1 MKSYNGCYVGG
12 VKKKLKA
19 RGRFSYLTT
28 VPAYNRS
35 VHIPI
40 MTLGRLTK
48 SGKVGIGFL
57 LSTTREQNDRDM
69 KVDSDK

>member
-1 MKSYNGCYVGG
+1 MAVMLEVS
-12 VKKKLKA
+12 KKKLKA
-19 RGRFSYLTT
+19 RGRFSYLST

-57 LSTTREQNDRDM
+57 CQQRESKM
-69 KVDSDK
+69 IEI

>member
-1 MKSYNGCYVGG
+1 MAVMLEVSK
-12 VKKKLKA
+12 
-19 RGRFSYLTT
+19 FSDLTT

-48 SGKVGIGFL
+48 SGKVEIGFL
-57 LSTTREQNDRDM
+57 CQQRESKM
-69 KVDSDK
+69 IEM

>member
-12 VKKKLKA
+12 VKK
-19 RGRFSYLTT
+19 SYLTT
-28 VPAYNRS
+28 VPVYNRS

-57 LSTTREQNDRDM
+57 CQQRESKM
-69 KVDSDK
+69 IEI